1 MLDTILAV
9 RGIKEMYKVPKKNR
23 SNTKRQIRVSIKK
36 TAVAAVVFMIL
47 ASTSLLLKE
56 SLPNEDL
63 ANRTRNDN

>member
-9 RGIKEMYKVPKKNR
+9 RGIKEMYKVPKNNR